1 MIACLNHEGGAKVV
15 EIRHASL
22 WICLS
27 RCPQNDRMRIIH
39 VETGRHFYGGAQQV
53 IWLIR
58 GLGAAGVDCQ
68 LVCPPESDIHIA
80 AERDGISVLPIPCAG
95 DHDLRFAW
103 RLGKQLRANLPD
115 LVHCHSRRGADFLGG
130 WAAKSAGI
138 PAVLSRRVDNP
149 ESHWI
154 AEQRYRPFR
163 KVIAISENIASV
175 LTKGGFD
182 WSRLAVIRDAVDV
195 GSIKADVE
203 RVVLFDEFNV
213 PAKAFA
219 IAVVAQLI
227 PRKGHRFLLDVLPG
241 LCALHPYIKVVFFG
255 AGEGE
260 AKLRALARKLGLSA
274 TVQFA
279 GFRHD
284 LDDYLAAF
292 DILVHPAER
301 EGLGVAMLKGAAA
314 GLPVIAFDIAAAR
327 EVVVH
332 ARTGLLIPP
341 GDLSG
346 LQNAIELMIDEPQL
360 RRDLGSA
367 GRRRMEDEF
376 SVKTMVE
383 SHIELY
389 EQVLNE

>member
-1 MIACLNHEGGAKVV
+1 MRVV
-15 EIRHASL
+15 
-22 WICLS
+22 
-27 RCPQNDRMRIIH
+27 H

-53 IWLIR
+53 IWLIK
-58 GLGAAGVDCQ
+58 GLRTAGIDCH
-68 LVCPPESDIHIA
+68 LVCPPESEIHIA
-80 AERDGISVLPIPCAG
+80 AERDRIPVTAVACAG

-103 RLGKQLRANLPD
+103 RLRRLLRADAPD
-115 LVHCHSRRGADFLGG
+115 LLHCHSRRGADFLGG
-130 WAAKSAGI
+130 WAASSAGI

-149 ESHWI
+149 EPSWI
-154 AEQRYRPFR
+154 GELRYRPFR

-175 LTKGGFD
+175 LTRGGFD
-182 WSRLAVIRDAVDV
+182 WTRLAVIRDAVDV
-195 GSIKADVE
+195 DSINIDAE
-203 RVVLFDEFNV
+203 RGVLFDEFGV

-227 PRKGHRFLLDVLPG
+227 PRKGHRFILDVLPG
-241 LCALHPYIKVVFFG
+241 LCAKHPFIKVVFFG
-255 AGEGE
+255 EGEGD

-292 DILVHPAER
+292 DLLVHPAER

-314 GLPVIAFDIAAAR
+314 GLPVIAFDIPAAG
-327 EVVVH
+327 EVVEH
-332 ARTGLLIPP
+332 SRTGVLVPP
-341 GDLSG
+341 GDLAG
-346 LQNAIELMIDEPQL
+346 LQNAIELMIDEPTF
-360 RRDLGSA
+360 RRELGSA
-367 GRRRMEDEF
+367 GRRRMLNEF
-376 SVKTMVE
+376 SVGTMVE

>member
-1 MIACLNHEGGAKVV
+1 
-15 EIRHASL
+15 
-22 WICLS
+22 
-27 RCPQNDRMRIIH
+27 MRIVH

-58 GLGAAGVDCQ
+58 GLRAAGVDCQ
-68 LVCPPESDIHIA
+68 LVCPPESDIRIA
-80 AERDGISVLPIPCAG
+80 AERDGISVIPVPCAG

-103 RLGKQLRANLPD
+103 RLRKHLRTDRPD

-130 WAAKSAGI
+130 WAVKSAGI

-149 ESHWI
+149 EPHWI
-154 AEQRYRPFR
+154 AEKRYRPFC
-163 KVIAISENIASV
+163 KVIAISENVASV
-175 LTKGGFD
+175 MTKGGFD

-195 GSIKADVE
+195 DSLNVDAE
-203 RVVLFDEFNV
+203 RGVLFDEFNV

-241 LCALHPYIKVVFFG
+241 LCATHPYIKVVFFG

-274 TVQFA
+274 TVRFA

-292 DILVHPAER
+292 DVLVHPAER

-314 GLPVIAFDIAAAR
+314 GLPVIAFDVGAASEA
-327 EVVVH
+327 VVH
-332 ARTGLLIPP
+332 KRTGVLVPP
-341 GDLSG
+341 GDLAG
-346 LQNAIELMIDEPQL
+346 LQNAIEAMIDDPDL
-360 RRDLGSA
+360 RRTLGRA
-367 GRRRMEDEF
+367 GRKRMRDEF
-376 SVKTMVE
+376 SVSAMVE

-389 EQVLNE
+389 EQLLK